1 MRHASRRSALFAAC
15 VTALAAALIGLAP
28 ATAVANDERKLSGVE
43 IEDILVGNTIE
54 GLWAGRAYKQFFD
67 GSGNT
72 LYVEEDRQPS
82 MGRWKADKEKDAY
95 CSWWEVGGWS
105 CYEVLDGGPDTIIW
119 VSPGSGDKYPAKVL
133 PGDQL

>member
-1 MRHASRRSALFAAC
+1 MTSVLRRNALS
-15 VTALAAALIGLAP
+15 VLLAAALLALVP
-28 ATAVANDERKLSGVE
+28 ALPAAAEARKLSAAE
-43 IEDILVGNTIE
+43 IEDKLVGNTVE
-54 GLWAGRAYKQFFD
+54 GLWAGRPYKQFFD

-72 LYVEEDRQPS
+72 LYVEDGRQPS
-82 MGRWKADKEKDAY
+82 MGRWKADAEKNAY

-119 VSPGSGDKYPAKVL
+119 VSPGSGEEYPAKVL

>member
-1 MRHASRRSALFAAC
+1 MTSVLRRNALSAL
-15 VTALAAALIGLAP
+15 LAAALLALVP
-28 ATAVANDERKLSGVE
+28 ALPAAAEARKLSAVE
-43 IEDILVGNTIE
+43 IEDRLVGNTVE
-54 GLWAGRAYKQFFD
+54 GLWAGRPYKQFFD

-72 LYVEEDRQPS
+72 LYVEDGRQPS
-82 MGRWKADKEKDAY
+82 MGRWKADTEKDAY

-119 VSPGSGDKYPAKVL
+119 VSPSSGEEYPAKVL